1 MRSHSLLRSFAV
13 PSVAVPCFAAL
24 GALYLVA
31 CGPSIDPAA
40 KADIDGR
47 LAALQAGG
55 TEFPAPTQFEP
66 MPMAVGQ
73 WTQYKMID
81 DKGQPSFLTHKIVG
95 QEGDAFWLEMIS
107 ESYTGRT
114 VMKMLAA
121 FGNRTDP
128 SQIQIRAIKTRDR
141 KGNVN
146 EVPPAMMS
154 FLQSQ
159 YQGMVSQ
166 MVIRWQG
173 LPQESITVP
182 AGRFDGCFR
191 TRTEAQWGPWKSTA
205 DSWSHPAVPLAGT
218 VRSQGVDHP
227 FTMELTSF
235 GLSGATDDF

>member
-1 MRSHSLLRSFAV
+1 MRSHMPVRSF
-13 PSVAVPCFAAL
+13 PVPCLLAL
-24 GALYLVA
+24 GALYLSA

-55 TEFPAPTQFEP
+55 TGFPAPTQFEP

-73 WTQYKMID
+73 WTQYKMVD
-81 DKGQPSFLTHKIVG
+81 DKGQPSFLTHKIVA
-95 QEGDAFWLEMIS
+95 QEGDAFWLEMIT
-107 ESYTGRT
+107 EQYTGRT
-114 VMKMLAA
+114 TMKMLAA

-128 SQIQIRAIKTRDR
+128 SQIQIRAIKMRDR

-146 EVPPAMMS
+146 EVPPAMIS

-159 YQGMVSQ
+159 YQGVVSS

-173 LPQESITVP
+173 LPQESTTVP

-191 TRTEAQWGPWKSTA
+191 IRSEAQWGPWKSTA